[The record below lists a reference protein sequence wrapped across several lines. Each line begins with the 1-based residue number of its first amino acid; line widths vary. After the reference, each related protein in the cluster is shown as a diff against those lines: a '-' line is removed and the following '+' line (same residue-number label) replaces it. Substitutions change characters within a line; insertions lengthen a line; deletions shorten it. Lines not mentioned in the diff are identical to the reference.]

1 MDIAQKTNTAVFSPE
16 LERTAVY
23 DELGQLLSDE
33 RGIEITELVWKI
45 IGEAFKYSNDE
56 SAAIPPDMS
65 LMDFFETK
73 IDEWKL
79 DKATSKLVLQMAH
92 RWGDYVG
99 ESIETQ
105 SLKYCW
111 LEECLDE
118 SKLPYP
124 SSGFFFISDKIKRT
138 SSLQAH
144 TRVSSPTLPAQ
155 L

>member
-1 MDIAQKTNTAVFSPE
+1 MNNNPILDLAQKTNTAVFSPE
-16 LERTAVY
+16 FERTSVY

-45 IGEAFKYSNDE
+45 IGDAFEYSNE
-56 SAAIPPDMS
+56 ETVSIPPDMS
-65 LMDFFETK
+65 LMDFVKAK
-73 IDEWKL
+73 IKDWKL
-79 DKATSKLVLQMAH
+79 DEVTSKLVQQMAH

-118 SKLPYP
+118 SMISSMP
-124 SSGFFFISDKIKRT
+124 SF
-138 SSLQAH
+138 
-144 TRVSSPTLPAQ
+144 
-155 L
+155 